1 MDKDKS
7 KRANPSPHEASG
19 VEISIQQIHAEYGL
33 KYARDVRA
41 TDTGYLSLF
50 CLKPNRHDLPTFSA
64 RWDSAANTV
73 DIDLLGDANE
83 SSLFKSNDAEAAGY
97 TGHHSAML
105 GPSAYLVDIRRPPTG
120 TIFVGEIRL
129 DVSLIFQRHETL
141 QGEVGEIKD
150 DLTISIVCPDC
161 GPVKAALPDPTGL
174 VYCSKCGTDVRRS
187 FQRGLMNIK
196 KVGVLGCGLMGS
208 GIAQVCATAGFD
220 VTVLEVEQK
229 YLDKG
234 FAGIEKSLAKFAE
247 RPVEKGGI
255 TPQQKDAIRAR
266 LRGTTNKAELA
277 DCDIVIEAIIE
288 NVDEKKKMYASIDGV
303 VKKDAIFA
311 SNTSSISVTEL
322 LTSVKRPERFIG
334 LHFFNPVPLMKLVEV
349 VRTIA
354 TAPEVYEAA
363 YLFAQRLG
371 KVPVRTSD
379 KTGFIVNR
387 LLVPYLLD
395 AIRAYEEGVGSIEDI
410 DNAMKLGCGYPMG
423 PFTLLDF
430 VGLDTTYYI
439 THVMYD
445 EFKERRFASPPLLKR
460 MVMAG
465 WYGRKSGRGFYD
477 YSDAAKPVA
486 GKF

>member
-1 MDKDKS
+1 M
-7 KRANPSPHEASG
+7 A
-19 VEISIQQIHAEYGL
+19 
-33 KYARDVRA
+33 
-41 TDTGYLSLF
+41 
-50 CLKPNRHDLPTFSA
+50 
-64 RWDSAANTV
+64 
-73 DIDLLGDANE
+73 
-83 SSLFKSNDAEAAGY
+83 
-97 TGHHSAML
+97 
-105 GPSAYLVDIRRPPTG
+105 
-120 TIFVGEIRL
+120 
-129 DVSLIFQRHETL
+129 
-141 QGEVGEIKD
+141 
-150 DLTISIVCPDC
+150 
-161 GPVKAALPDPTGL
+161 
-174 VYCSKCGTDVRRS
+174 
-187 FQRGLMNIK
+187 IK

-208 GIAQVCATAGFD
+208 GIAQVAAMAGFD

-247 RPVEKGGI
+247 KGTI
-255 TPQQKDAIRAR
+255 KETPQAVRAR
-266 LRGTTNKAELA
+266 LKGTTSKQDLA

-288 NVDEKKKMYASIDGV
+288 NVEEKKKMYASLDPI
-303 VKKDAIFA
+303 VKKKAIFA

-349 VRTIA
+349 VKTIA
-354 TAPEVYEAA
+354 TAPDVYDTA
-363 YLFAQRLG
+363 YEFGKKLG

-387 LLVPYLLD
+387 LLVPYMLD

-460 MVMAG
+460 LVMAG

-477 YSDAAKPVA
+477 YADPANPVAAK
-486 GKF
+486 F